1 MPDHKTGERALTYAE
16 KKVRALE
23 LRREGKD
30 FRHIARE
37 LGWKSHTSAY
47 EAVVKGLR
55 ETMQEPADELRKV
68 ESERLD
74 WLWRKVEERMDTDHL
89 WAVDRGL
96 KVMERRASLFGLDR
110 VPERDLSREADAFL
124 SGVHT
129 VKQMQ
134 GAKDLSE

>member
-1 MPDHKTGERALTYAE
+1 MPDHKTGDKALSYAQ

-23 LRREGKD
+23 LRREGKG
-30 FRHIARE
+30 FREIADE
-37 LGWKSHTSAY
+37 LGWRSHSSAY
-47 EAVVKGLR
+47 DAVMKGLHD
-55 ETMQEPADELRKV
+55 TMQEPADELRKL

-96 KVMERRASLFGLDR
+96 KVMERRAQLFGLDR
-110 VPERDLSREADAFL
+110 TPERDLSRETDAFL

-129 VKQMQ
+129 VKQLQ
-134 GAKDLSE
+134 AERDLSE